1 MEEIWKQI
9 DDGYEQYQI
18 STFGRVKSLKRKSEK
33 ILSLDKDR
41 NGYMNVKL
49 SKDGVIR
56 KFKVHRLVALAF
68 IANPDNLPEV
78 NHKDGNKANNCIDNL
93 EWTTRSQNMRH
104 AYDTGL
110 KEVSEE
116 SGGVSY
122 GEHNGRH
129 KLTQQYVDIIRELYI
144 PNDPQYGGRALA
156 RKYGIGKTTIQAILH
171 NQTWKNN

>member
-9 DDGYEQYQI
+9 DDGYGQYQI
-18 STFGRVKSLKRKSEK
+18 STFGRVRSLKRKNEK

-49 SKDGVIR
+49 SKDGVIQ

-68 IANPDNLPEV
+68 IANPDNLPEI
-78 NHKDGNKANNCIDNL
+78 NHKDGNKANNCINNL
-93 EWTTRSQNMRH
+93 EWTTRSQNMKH

-110 KEVSEE
+110 KVVSEE

-122 GEHNGRH
+122 GENNGRH
-129 KLTQQYVDIIRELYI
+129 KLTQQDVDEIRALYI
-144 PNDPQYGGRALA
+144 PNDPKYGGRALA
-156 RKYGIGKTTIQAILH
+156 RKYGISKTTIQAILH